1 MDAYKNFVYFFLRIE
16 SKLKSQKTLIR
27 NTGTENEIALKAS
40 FLISLRIA
48 KSKKHFIIGEDLIMP
63 CMADA
68 LHFWVIKLLEKY
80 KQFLNSNDTFSSRK
94 TVMSHDII
102 NNF

>member
-27 NTGTENEIALKAS
+27 NTGTENELALKAS
-40 FLISLRIA
+40 FSISLRIA
-48 KSKKHFIIGEDLIMP
+48 KSKKNFTIGKDLIML

-68 LHFWVIKLLEKY
+68 GLTLLGDKAARKIKTIPLF
-80 KQFLNSNDTFSSRK
+80 Q
-94 TVMSHDII
+94 
-102 NNF
+102 